1 MNRKPS
7 IVLDANI
14 TAAIQDKIE
23 QGEEKLANGVE
34 LPLSDADKSVVVYRK
49 FEGTDPSVTDVIHH
63 GEWVEETIV
72 SDRVNVYGDSL
83 NNGNEKRN
91 IQEDDGIIL
100 RFQGTT
106 NGEIAIDTKSGRM
119 LTEEQQELEEEAMG
133 IQYPTFRRW
142 EFRLVS
148 AKLTDGPERRMKLH
162 QTYEERKND
171 EQSSML
177 SSMDKV
183 FKAMFERFGD
193 QSDKTGEIPVI
204 SEDGAI
210 ELLMSQYSGDQIRA
224 MIDMKEID
232 QEHTDQIVASSS
244 EPEPTE
250 DDSEI
255 QKLVSE
261 GVLEEASPAPK
272 KKGRPR
278 GKKNA

>member
-1 MNRKPS
+1 M
-7 IVLDANI
+7 
-14 TAAIQDKIE
+14 
-23 QGEEKLANGVE
+23 
-34 LPLSDADKSVVVYRK
+34 
-49 FEGTDPSVTDVIHH
+49 
-63 GEWVEETIV
+63 
-72 SDRVNVYGDSL
+72 
-83 NNGNEKRN
+83 
-91 IQEDDGIIL
+91 
-100 RFQGTT
+100 RFQGTP

-142 EFRLVS
+142 EFRLIS

-183 FKAMFERFGD
+183 FKTMFERFGD
-193 QSDKTGEIPVI
+193 QSDKTGEIPII

-224 MIDMKEID
+224 MVDMKEVEE
-232 QEHTDQIVASSS
+232 EHTDQIVASSS

>member
-100 RFQGTT
+100 RFQGTP
-106 NGEIAIDTKSGRM
+106 NGEIAIDTKAGRM

-177 SSMDKV
+177 SSMD
-183 FKAMFERFGD
+183 
-193 QSDKTGEIPVI
+193 
-204 SEDGAI
+204 
-210 ELLMSQYSGDQIRA
+210 
-224 MIDMKEID
+224 
-232 QEHTDQIVASSS
+232 
-244 EPEPTE
+244 
-250 DDSEI
+250 
-255 QKLVSE
+255 
-261 GVLEEASPAPK
+261 
-272 KKGRPR
+272 
-278 GKKNA
+278 